1 MFSTKEDIKRVEE
14 KVDKLQNDVSKLHDK
29 LDNLD
34 KLLQN
39 DIAPSCSKMGN
50 HIDFVECVYTNVKSP
65 LGYLVDKVNYM
76 VGGSSGQ
83 PNNALPDMKPSTDDN
98 TTTSER

>member
-1 MFSTKEDIKRVEE
+1 MFPTKEDIKRVEE
-14 KVDKLQNDVSKLHDK
+14 KVDKLQNDVSKLHNK

-83 PNNALPDMKPSTDDN
+83 PNKALPDVKQN
-98 TTTSER
+98 TNDVVPNK